1 MPSKGFGEYLVESR
15 RPLTSLAFL
24 AVPLLVYELGVLT
37 LGPDA
42 TPDGVDARNGIDV
55 LLRDLLQGLGFG
67 QYFLLPILTVSGL
80 LAWHH
85 TTGDAWRVSWGV
97 AWGMLVECTL
107 LAALLVVI
115 VSLFG
120 RMVAPAAIQG
130 GGSLEIKE
138 WLATFVAYLG
148 AGIYEEVLFRLILL
162 SLCAGIIGM
171 IGGSPRTK
179 SVGSVILTSIAFS
192 GAHYLPGGDP
202 FQLYSFSC
210 RIVAGLFFAVLVLR
224 RGFGIA
230 AGTHAGYDIF
240 VGILLPNLT

>member
-1 MPSKGFGEYLVESR
+1 MPSQHFGEYLVESR

-42 TPDGVDARNGIDV
+42 IRDGVDARNGIDV
-55 LLRDLLQGLGFG
+55 LLRDLLQSLGFG
-67 QYFLLPILTVSGL
+67 QYFLLPILTISGL

-85 TTGDAWRVSWGV
+85 TTGDAWRISWGA

-120 RMVAPAAIQG
+120 RMVPTAAIQG
-130 GGSLEIKE
+130 GDSSEITQ
-138 WLATFVAYLG
+138 WLGTFIAYLG

-162 SLCAGIIGM
+162 SLCSALIGIV
-171 IGGSPRTK
+171 GGSPRTK
-179 SVGSVILTSIAFS
+179 TVGAVILTSIAFS
-192 GAHYLPGGDP
+192 AAHHLPGGEAFD
-202 FQLYSFSC
+202 LYNFLC

-240 VGILLPNLT
+240 VGILLPNVT